1 MNVLNYTDTGN
12 GPVVVLL
19 HGFCES
25 NSLWNFFSS
34 GLSKYYRVICPDF
47 PGFGETPFLQD
58 EISIEE
64 LADHVKYLID
74 DLNISVCTLIG
85 HSLGGYVGLAFAE
98 KYPEKLNGLGLF
110 HSTAFADSDQKKVN
124 RNKTISFLEEHG
136 IKKFAQSFVSPL
148 FAPEKRTMFS
158 EDIENLTKVCASSN
172 NLAVIAVTKAMR
184 DRLDRTEVL
193 KNLEIPVLYIV
204 GKEDTA
210 VTLESSLAQICFP
223 KNAIVHLLDN
233 VGHMGMIENKSFTFK
248 AVKTFTDFCNA

>member
-12 GPVVVLL
+12 GPVLVLL

-47 PGFGETPFLQD
+47 PGYGETPFLQD

-64 LADHVKYLID
+64 LAEHVHTLLN
-74 DLNISVCTLIG
+74 DLKISVCTLIG
-85 HSLGGYVGLAFAE
+85 HSLGGYVSLAFAE

-110 HSTAFADSDQKKVN
+110 HSTAFADSEQKKAN
-124 RNKTISFLEEHG
+124 RNKTVAFLEEHG

-148 FAPEKRTMFS
+148 FAPEKRIVFS
-158 EDIENLTKVCASSN
+158 EDIEALTKVCANSN

-184 DRLDRTEVL
+184 DRLDRTHIL
-193 KNLEIPVLYIV
+193 QRLEIPILFIV
-204 GKEDTA
+204 GKEDSA
-210 VTLESSLAQICFP
+210 VPFESSLAQISMP
-223 KNAIVHLLDN
+223 KNAVIHILDQ
-233 VGHMGMIENKSFTFK
+233 VGHMGMIENRPQTYK
-248 AVKTFTDFCNA
+248 AVKTFADFCNA